1 MMMNWTKHIGLA
13 LAGLVCS
20 LAAGAQ
26 VTITNL
32 VPFMTDTQVRMELHV
47 VAPEGFSG
55 TAHATIRACEGG
67 EEIHNAPL
75 GEVSLAASPEVQ
87 VVEFTINNIK
97 ANLWTPATPHLYN
110 LEVACGTENIT
121 KRIGFRS
128 FEMRDGRFYL
138 NGKPIFLRG
147 NAINPPNRGIP
158 ADLEVSKEFARDYVR
173 FLKGMNINI
182 IRIPTNQNWLDVC
195 DEEGMMIFGGRYGRP
210 RVTESESTPPTNLEN
225 IDNYVKY
232 YIEDEFTPLTWH
244 PSVVIYVMSNEMPY
258 KGTLG
263 KHWDN
268 FLQACYERLIEW
280 DHTRP
285 YIGNAGYG
293 MGRNADIFD
302 VHRYWG
308 WYYNSFLTYMNLR
321 NTSLWQNEG
330 KVQAITFT
338 ECVGNY
344 TGIDGA
350 YNLCSRTKQPGSQKC
365 WTGHIAAEDQGAAAL
380 EYQAMVL
387 KNATEMFRRFRP
399 QNPYLAG
406 VMPFTI
412 IFHNWDSVK
421 SFAEMK
427 PKPVAYQYG
436 VSYQPLLISWENWNH
451 NVYAGSKVGVVAHV
465 VNDDDQM
472 RNLEGAQVVWRLE
485 NMRKIAVAEGIINL
499 PTVEYYGTWSA
510 PLEIALPEWVP
521 TGNYR
526 LVGEIVWNGK
536 IVSTNTSNL
545 YVAGKEWKT
554 KNIPAGK
561 VALYDTTGATA
572 AAFDKNSIAYT
583 LTTSVPKARKGATL
597 VIGEESWGE
606 ALAAQ
611 KQALSDFVNK
621 GGRVLVM
628 RQRAD
633 FDTSWLPSTVEML
646 DESNNSHEYLSPEY
660 TYCDGMNINIE
671 RKEHPVFEGVD
682 MERLKLWSDYT
693 GYNETMEGFP
703 AIYPVTNGFSV
714 RKADMGRTAV
724 LANYSRNLSGTALC
738 EMFGGKGSVVMC
750 GFDLAGRSGVDPVAD
765 LLLRNVVGYVAC
777 GKSEDACLL
786 VDEPIWWGDFSSERG
801 IVTGANN
808 GLVLNTFPIVPT
820 DQKEKWPLMV
830 DSRGYNYVGSYGG
843 WNTRPGIQY
852 VGNGRRPFAPY
863 NYTLGGSDQ
872 VKPADE
878 AQGSGYFAARVP
890 EGRTTMATL
899 LANPSEESIEI
910 SISVNGGEKA
920 TYTLSAGEE
929 RLVEMPLP
937 MERKVRVDFEGSRK
951 CVILTTEF
959 K

>member
-1 MMMNWTKHIGLA
+1 MQTLLRRIA
-13 LAGLVCS
+13 LMVGCS
-20 LAAGAQ
+20 MVAVGANAQ
-26 VTITNL
+26 VALHKLT
-32 VPFMTDTQVRMELHV
+32 PFVTDTQARMELAV
-47 VAPEGFSG
+47 TAPKGFTG
-55 TAHATIRACEGG
+55 EARATITACS
-67 EEIHNAPL
+67 N
-75 GEVSLAASPEVQ
+75 GEVVWDGIVGTIDLKAGADTTA
-87 VVEFTINNIK
+87 VELCIDGIK

-110 LEVACGTENIT
+110 LEVKCGESSIT
-121 KRIGFRS
+121 KRIGFRK

-138 NGKPIFLRG
+138 NDKPIFLRG

-158 ADLEVSKEFARDYVR
+158 EELEVSREFARDYVR

-182 IRIPTNQNWLDVC
+182 IRIPTDQNWLDVC

-210 RVTESESTPPTNLEN
+210 RITDHETNPPTDLEN
-225 IDNYVKY
+225 IDKYVDY
-232 YIEDEFTPLTWH
+232 YIEKEFTPLTWH

-258 KGTLG
+258 KGSVG
-263 KHWDN
+263 KKWDD
-268 FLQACYERLIEW
+268 FLQACYEELIKW

-293 MGRNADIFD
+293 MGRSADIFD

-321 NTSLWQNEG
+321 DAALWQNEG
-330 KVQAITFT
+330 KVQAVTFT

-365 WTGHIAAEDQGAAAL
+365 WTGHIDAADQGEAAL

-421 SFAEMK
+421 SFAEMR

-436 VSYQPLLISWENWNH
+436 ISYQPILISWENWNH
-451 NVYAGSKVGVVAHV
+451 NVYAGNSIKVVAHV

-472 RNLEGAQVVWRLE
+472 RDLDGAKVVWRLE
-485 NMRKIAVAEGIINL
+485 NMRKMAVAEGTIEL
-499 PTVEYYGTWSA
+499 PTVEYYGTWSQA
-510 PLEIALPEWVP
+510 LNIDLPEWAP
-521 TGNYR
+521 TGDYR

-536 IVSTNTSNL
+536 IVSTNTSDL
-545 YVAGKEWKT
+545 YIAGAEWKN
-554 KNIPAGK
+554 KNVAVDG

-572 AAFDKNSIAYT
+572 AAFDKNGVAYT
-583 LTTSVPKARKGATL
+583 LTTTVPKARKGAVL
-597 VIGEESWGE
+597 VIGEESWG
-606 ALAAQ
+606 ADFAAQ
-611 KQALSDFVNK
+611 KDALKAFVEK
-621 GGRVLVM
+621 GGRVFVM
-628 RQRAD
+628 RQKPD
-633 FDTSWLPSTVEML
+633 FNTSWLPDKVEML
-646 DESNNSHEYLSPEY
+646 DESNNSNEYLSPEY

-671 RKEHPVFEGVD
+671 RKEHPIFKDVD

-693 GYNETMEGFP
+693 DYDETKAGFP

-714 RKADMGRTAV
+714 RKADMEHTAV

-738 EMFGGKGSVVMC
+738 EMFKGKGSVVLS
-750 GFDLAGRSGVDPVAD
+750 GFDLVGRSGVDPMAD
-765 LLLRNVVGYVAC
+765 LLLRNIVNYLTSGQ
-777 GKSEDACLL
+777 SEDACML
-786 VDEPIWWGDFSSERG
+786 VEESIWWGDYTSERG

-820 DQKEKWPLMV
+820 DQKEKWPLKV
-830 DSRGYNYVGSYGG
+830 DVRGYNYVGGYGG

-852 VGNGRRPFAPY
+852 VANGRRPFAPY
-863 NYTLGGSDQ
+863 NYSLGGNDL
-872 VKPADE
+872 VTKEDE
-878 AQGSGYFAARVP
+878 MHGSGYFAARVP
-890 EGRTTMATL
+890 ADRTTMITL
-899 LANPSEESIEI
+899 LANPSEESLEVSI
-910 SISVNGGEKA
+910 SINGEGKQ
-920 TYTLSAGEE
+920 TYTLAPQEE

-937 MERKVRVDFEGSRK
+937 KERTLRVDFEGSRR
-951 CVILTTEF
+951 CVILMTEF